1 MQWAAKVPDSA
12 GAGKRG
18 VCGVTERARARGRFS
33 LIRPGGFAENAP
45 MRHWLTIALVCLL
58 AGSGGCFVID
68 EIDKGQEEMRKHS
81 PEAKNQA
88 KSAPEKDEN
97 GGISLAALRERS
109 AGAIDSISGRVEEAL
124 APEPDPDNVV
134 VSCAIDGRTE
144 FTRKFDCQ
152 SRGGQVLS
160 R

>member
-1 MQWAAKVPDSA
+1 
-12 GAGKRG
+12 
-18 VCGVTERARARGRFS
+18 
-33 LIRPGGFAENAP
+33 
-45 MRHWLTIALVCLL
+45 MRELSTCLL
-58 AGSGGCFVID
+58 VGLCLLGSGCFILD